1 LPEIRGGNKGAR
13 EFAERAA
20 INTPIQGTAAD
31 CIKTAMIRID
41 GRMRER
47 AMAARLILQV
57 HDELLFE
64 TTEEELEALVGLV
77 RQEMEGAL
85 KLDIPLRTSIGYGR
99 NWHEAH

>member
-1 LPEIRGGNKGAR
+1 MSGNRGAR

-31 CIKTAMIRID
+31 CIKAAMISID
-41 GRMRER
+41 RRMRALQMEGR
-47 AMAARLILQV
+47 AILQV

-64 TTEEELEALVGLV
+64 VPEEELDALLPLV
-77 RQEMEGAL
+77 RKEMEEAM
-85 KLDIPLRTSIGYGR
+85 KLDVPLRTTIGYGK